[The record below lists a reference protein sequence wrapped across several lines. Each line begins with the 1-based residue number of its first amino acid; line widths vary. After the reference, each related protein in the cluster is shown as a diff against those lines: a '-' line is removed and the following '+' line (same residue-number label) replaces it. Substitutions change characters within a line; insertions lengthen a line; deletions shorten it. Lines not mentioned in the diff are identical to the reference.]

1 MHSTI
6 MQEGDPCRLVIS
18 DYQMPE
24 KDGVALAATIRDDPR
39 LNSVPFI
46 LFTSIDKRLPP
57 TLADQLKISS
67 VVLKPIRIA
76 ELLSAV
82 RTSVGI
88 CAPDGPARRSVSS
101 TKEGQESL
109 NPDLRIL
116 VAEYNPVNQRV
127 ISIQLNALG
136 LAVDIV
142 ANGNEVLTA
151 LEKSEYDVIL
161 MDCQMP
167 ELDGF
172 EATQC
177 IRANKAYD
185 DIKIIA
191 LTAGAM
197 ESDREN
203 VNSRAWT
210 TI

>member
-1 MHSTI
+1 M
-6 MQEGDPCRLVIS
+6 
-18 DYQMPE
+18 
-24 KDGVALAATIRDDPR
+24 
-39 LNSVPFI
+39 
-46 LFTSIDKRLPP
+46 
-57 TLADQLKISS
+57 
-67 VVLKPIRIA
+67 
-76 ELLSAV
+76 
-82 RTSVGI
+82 
-88 CAPDGPARRSVSS
+88 
-101 TKEGQESL
+101 
-109 NPDLRIL
+109 
-116 VAEYNPVNQRV
+116 
-127 ISIQLNALG
+127 
-136 LAVDIV
+136 DIV

-203 VNSRAWT
+203 VNSRA
-210 TI
+210 